1 MTRCTSFTLV
11 IAIWST
17 STIAAEPGQPVDARR
32 PNETATLGELPA
44 HARLLEPPA
53 ALVEPLKKGRFTIA
67 KHPPAMRFARLP
79 NQRGLPDNDTWLYSH
94 WGDAL
99 AASDGNFYVAFGDH
113 QAVPGHAWICRLNP
127 LSGKIDIVVDVNK
140 MLKPSK
146 GKYSPGKIH
155 APLIDAG
162 DGYLYFMPYRGSE
175 KYADTP
181 FGFSGGHL
189 MRYHMETS
197 LTQDLGIPLPHCS
210 VPHIVFDP
218 AVGQL
223 YLFGRSCPSMP
234 EPRHNKFGVYDVV
247 RQRLIHIAPDLC
259 APEEAPRAAIVG
271 GDGRVW
277 YGTESHVMAV
287 YDPRSNST
295 SLTNTPVIADVR
307 TNRSTKQVETQY
319 YLRTASG
326 PNGAGMAFCLTW
338 AAHFHAFNTNTG
350 TFQPLG
356 VRSFL
361 NEVSQGKSLY
371 TGTVEWGPGRQ
382 KLYYVPGSHGGTHVH
397 GTSLVQFDPATRKHK
412 VLAFLQ
418 DYVREKTNF
427 PLGGTYG
434 LAFNKDYSQLCIL
447 WNDERIGN
455 APERE
460 RRVGVMLVAIPQS
473 EH

>member
-1 MTRCTSFTLV
+1 M
-11 IAIWST
+11 
-17 STIAAEPGQPVDARR
+17 
-32 PNETATLGELPA
+32 
-44 HARLLEPPA
+44 
-53 ALVEPLKKGRFTIA
+53 
-67 KHPPAMRFARLP
+67 
-79 NQRGLPDNDTWLYSH
+79 
-94 WGDAL
+94 
-99 AASDGNFYVAFGDH
+99 AFGDH

-326 PNGAGMAFCLTW
+326 PNGAGMAFLPHLGRPFSRVQHQYRYVSTARRAQFLERSLSRKISLHGDRRVGSRTPKIVLRSRLARRHPTSTVHPWSSSIRPPENTRCWRSCKTTCGKRPT
-338 AAHFHAFNTNTG
+338 FHWVARMAWPSTKITPSCVSCGTTNALATH
-350 TFQPLG
+350 
-356 VRSFL
+356 R
-361 NEVSQGKSLY
+361 NES
-371 TGTVEWGPGRQ
+371 
-382 KLYYVPGSHGGTHVH
+382 GG
-397 GTSLVQFDPATRKHK
+397 
-412 VLAFLQ
+412 
-418 DYVREKTNF
+418 
-427 PLGGTYG
+427 
-434 LAFNKDYSQLCIL
+434 
-447 WNDERIGN
+447 
-455 APERE
+455 
-460 RRVGVMLVAIPQS
+460 VGVMLVAIPQS